1 MEGSTAHRLSRISL
15 AGRIDTACLF
25 LGTLLPAAV
34 FLGSAVFEP
43 LLVIV
48 GLLWL
53 GRMSAERTLPQL
65 TYGCRSL
72 VLPWFVWYGVIV
84 VSLAWNGPG
93 GKGWAHDIGMIRFP
107 LFALAMLDISGR
119 RDIARPLLYGL
130 GGCVLLILLNLSMA
144 RYLGHDLL
152 GNDWPRYAHKL
163 KEGYRAAALLQYIV
177 PFFFCWS
184 LLDRTLS
191 WKNRLVFLLLVSGGC
206 WMLWE
211 VGMRTALGATLGA
224 LYAAMLYAFRRR
236 APVLT
241 MLLALGGM
249 VFVFLLQFLL
259 GNDPQLGQKLSSL
272 YHRFDIWKVC
282 IQVWHRYP
290 VLGSGISGF
299 QEIYTEV
306 AAASGVLADHRF
318 LGRLVASEATHAH
331 NLVLMLLAATGLVG
345 YLAFF
350 WLFSSCIRSIL
361 KDYHGW
367 RAGLLT
373 WPVVLL
379 ISGLTGFNIYGSSY
393 QAVLAFFIVLIG
405 LPVQERQMA

>member
-1 MEGSTAHRLSRISL
+1 MEKPIIDSSRSTSLSDRVDLLCVSL
-15 AGRIDTACLF
+15 GAF
-25 LGTLLPAAV
+25 LPVAI

-43 LLVIV
+43 VVALV

-53 GRMSAERTLPQL
+53 GRLLAERKRPLFPVT
-65 TYGCRSL
+65 GRSL
-72 VLPWFVWYGVIV
+72 MVPWFAWYVVIV
-84 VSLAWNGPG
+84 ASLFWNGPG
-93 GKGWAHDIGMIRFP
+93 GKGWAHDIAMIRFP
-107 LFALAMLDISGR
+107 LFALAMLDVSGR
-119 RDIARPLLYGL
+119 REIARPLIYGI
-130 GGCVLLILLNLSMA
+130 GACVLVALLNVVMA

-152 GNDWPRYAHKL
+152 GNGWTRYAGKL

-191 WKNRLVFLLLVSGGC
+191 WKNRLLLLLLVSAGC

-236 APVLT
+236 TPVLT
-241 MLLALGGM
+241 MLLALGGLG
-249 VFVFLLQFLL
+249 FVFLLQFLL

-290 VLGSGISGF
+290 FLGSGISGF
-299 QEIYTEV
+299 QETYTEV

-318 LGRLVASEATHAH
+318 LGRLVANEATHAH
-331 NLVLMLLAATGLVG
+331 NLILMLLAATGLAG
-345 YLAFF
+345 FLAFW
-350 WLFSSCIRSIL
+350 WLFSSCVRHIDDHRN
-361 KDYHGW
+361 GW
-367 RAGLLT
+367 QSGLLT

-379 ISGLTGFNIYGSSY
+379 ISGLTGFNIFGSSY
-393 QAVLAFFIVLIG
+393 QAVLALFIVLIG
-405 LPVQERQMA
+405 IPVRRSEMI